1 MNRVD
6 LYGNLTR
13 DVEMRYAPSG
23 MAVASFG
30 LAINRRYRQGRR
42 KSSKRRPS
50 SDLTA
55 FRPHRGKWAGE

>member
-6 LYGNLTR
+6 LFGNLTR

-30 LAINRRYRQGRR
+30 LAINRRYRQDDEL
-42 KSSKRRPS
+42 KQESA
-50 SDLTA
+50 T
-55 FRPHRGKWAGE
+55 